1 MHIIMQIEKMYINYV
16 NLLFNQV
23 SEDFM
28 IRLYMKL
35 YFTTYS

>member
-16 NLLFNQV
+16 KLLFNQV

-35 YFTTYS
+35 YFTTYA